1 MSFAK
6 NPQNINKTGRP
17 KGSTKSALV
26 RKAIQDRIDIEE
38 LFQEIEMLPTGV
50 AVKHKIELLQFVL
63 PRLKSVE
70 TPTKTLK
77 EYIEE
82 MDSHQIVNLLDSL
95 LERLEEGLPPLKPW
109 RLGQKTATDFV
120 LVDYYKGCLNAP

>member
-1 MSFAK
+1 MSFAN
-6 NPQNINKTGRP
+6 NPNNINRQGRP

-38 LFQEIEMLPTGV
+38 LFNEIETLPTGV
-50 AVKHKIELLQFVL
+50 AVKHKIQLLQFVL
-63 PRLKSVE
+63 PRLRSVE

-95 LERLEEGLPPLKPW
+95 LDRLEE
-109 RLGQKTATDFV
+109 
-120 LVDYYKGCLNAP
+120 

>member
-1 MSFAK
+1 MSFAN
-6 NPQNINKTGRP
+6 NPNNINRQGRP

-38 LFQEIEMLPTGV
+38 LFQEIEMLPTGS

-95 LERLEEGLPPLKPW
+95 LDKLEE
-109 RLGQKTATDFV
+109 
-120 LVDYYKGCLNAP
+120 

>member
-1 MSFAK
+1 M
-6 NPQNINKTGRP
+6 
-17 KGSTKSALV
+17 
-26 RKAIQDRIDIEE
+26 
-38 LFQEIEMLPTGV
+38 

-82 MDSHQIVNLLDSL
+82 MDNSQIVNLLDSL
-95 LERLEEGLPPLKPW
+95 LERLEE
-109 RLGQKTATDFV
+109 
-120 LVDYYKGCLNAP
+120 

>member
-1 MSFAK
+1 MSFAN
-6 NPQNINKTGRP
+6 NPNNINRKGRP
-17 KGSTKSALV
+17 SGSTKSAMV
-26 RKAIQDRIDIEE
+26 RKAIQDQINIEE
-38 LFQEIEMLPTGV
+38 LFEEIESLPTGM

-82 MDSHQIVNLLDSL
+82 MDNSQIVNLLDSL
-95 LERLEEGLPPLKPW
+95 LERLEE
-109 RLGQKTATDFV
+109 
-120 LVDYYKGCLNAP
+120 

>member
-1 MSFAK
+1 MSFAT
-6 NPQNINKTGRP
+6 NPDNINRQGRP
-17 KGSTKSALV
+17 KGSTKSALL

-95 LERLEEGLPPLKPW
+95 LERLEE
-109 RLGQKTATDFV
+109 
-120 LVDYYKGCLNAP
+120 